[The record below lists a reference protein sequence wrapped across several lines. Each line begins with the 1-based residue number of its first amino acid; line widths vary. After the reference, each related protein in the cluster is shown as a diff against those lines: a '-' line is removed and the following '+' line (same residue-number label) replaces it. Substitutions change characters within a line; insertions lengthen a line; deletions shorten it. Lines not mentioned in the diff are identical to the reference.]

1 MKYEIF
7 YRIIFFLLFFFSGLN
22 LLAQNKNELEE
33 QRQRNLEKIK
43 ISRQLLEKTRERKTN
58 SVYQINLLTR
68 RIKERNSLINNYEN
82 EIEMINTQLGKIQ
95 ERVIQNQQTLDILK
109 QQYADIIHNSYRNIE
124 DEYALMYIL
133 SSQDINQTYE
143 RIRYIKYL
151 NDYRKNLFDEIKQ
164 KTDSLNSLQLSLDSL
179 KNEKLLALETIE
191 RENINLYKDKRQKS
205 KSIKKLKGKEEELVA
220 EIRER
225 EETQKRIENEIRR
238 IIEEEARRA
247 REANKVYALTPEEK
261 IISDDFTK
269 NRGGLPWPTIQ
280 GVVTGQYGEHPHP
293 VIPGIKVRS
302 NGIDLSTVE
311 NTEVRAIFK
320 GEVTVVSAILGTNYT
335 VILKHGNYR
344 SVYQNLIEVRVKS
357 SDMVETKEIIGT
369 VGTNMDKET
378 KLHFE
383 LWNGMEVVDP
393 EVWLSK

>member
-357 SDMVETKEIIGT
+357 GDMVETKEIIGT

>member
-1 MKYEIF
+1 MRYEIF
-7 YRIIFFLLFFFSGLN
+7 YKILFSLLFFTSCFN
-22 LLAQNKNELEE
+22 LLGQNKTELEE
-33 QRQRNLEKIK
+33 QRQKNLERLKL
-43 ISRQLLEKTRERKTN
+43 SRQLLERTRERKSN
-58 SVYQINLLTR
+58 SVYEVNLLTR
-68 RIKERNSLINNYEN
+68 RIKERSSLIKNFES
-82 EIEMINTQLGKIQ
+82 EIEMINSQLENIQ
-95 ERVIQNQQTLDILK
+95 ERVNRNQQTLEILK
-109 QQYADIIHNSYRNIE
+109 RQYADIIHNSYRNIE

-151 NDYRKNLFDEIKQ
+151 NDYRKNLFKEIEQ
-164 KTDSLNSLQLSLDSL
+164 KTDSLTTLQISLDSL
-179 KNEKLLALETIE
+179 KNEKVLALKTIE
-191 RENINLYKDKRQKS
+191 RENINLYKDKRQKT
-205 KSIKKLKGKEEELVA
+205 KSIQQLKGKEDKLIA

-225 EETQKRIENEIRR
+225 EETQKKIENEIRR

-247 REANKVYALTPEEK
+247 RESNKVYALTPEEK

-293 VIPGIKVRS
+293 VIPGINVRS

-311 NTEVRAIFK
+311 NTEVRAVFK
-320 GEVTVVSAILGTNYT
+320 GEVTVVSAILGANYT

-344 SVYQNLIEVRVKS
+344 SVYQNLIKVKVKS
-357 SDMVETKEIIGT
+357 GDMVNTKEIIGT
-369 VGTNMDKET
+369 VGTNMDNET

-383 LWNGMEVVDP
+383 LWNGMDVVDP
-393 EVWLSK
+393 ERWLSK